1 MNGSGLFSPTRS
13 AVHTQPQKVHIGRR
27 VDDAQRAIDGEGIVA
42 GVDIETLRDDGL
54 KDVTSGDVLP
64 GLLNGAQVVSFS
76 GALLH
81 CEGARGAL
89 AAARRKR
96 LGELALD

>member
-1 MNGSGLFSPTRS
+1 MDGSGLFSPFRA
-13 AVHTQPQKVHIGRR
+13 AVHMQPQEVQIGRR
-27 VDDAQRAIDGEGIVA
+27 VDDAQRAIDGKGIVA
-42 GVDIETLRDDGL
+42 GIDLEALRDDGL
-54 KDVTSGDVLP
+54 KDVTGGDVLP
-64 GLLNGAQVVSFS
+64 GLLNRAKVVSFS